1 MAIDWTPARIS
12 TLIALW
18 TEGVSTIEIGRRLDV
33 TKNSVVGKVHRLGLP
48 KRVSPIGSQ
57 SRERKP
63 VTAKPAPASAPAP
76 AARKDSAVKQA
87 IELAQQPRPAPTAAS
102 EPVPKANPVSMDKL
116 SGGMCS
122 WPEGEPGKE
131 NFHFCGAPVLEGKPY
146 CLSHC
151 ARAYVRPTR
160 DRQRTGQPKFSQSK
174 TAAA

>member
-18 TEGVSTIEIGRRLDV
+18 TEGISTIEIGRRLDV

-48 KRVSPIGSQ
+48 KRVSPIGSK

-63 VTAKPAPASAPAP
+63 AVARTTAEPRKTSAI
-76 AARKDSAVKQA
+76 KTAVS
-87 IELAQQPRPAPTAAS
+87 LSQQPRKEVPS
-102 EPVPKANPVSMDKL
+102 GPVPKANPVSMEQL
-116 SGGMCS
+116 SNSMCS

-146 CLSHC
+146 CVSHC

-160 DRQRTGQPKFSQSK
+160 DRDRQRSGQPKFVPSR

>member
-1 MAIDWTPARIS
+1 MAFEWTPAHIS

-33 TKNSVVGKVHRLGLP
+33 TKNAVVGKVHRLGLP
-48 KRVSPIGSQ
+48 KRVSPIGSKP
-57 SRERKP
+57 RERKP
-63 VTAKPAPASAPAP
+63 ATPRTSAPA
-76 AARKDSAVKQA
+76 RKSAAVKTAVALSQ
-87 IELAQQPRPAPTAAS
+87 EPRPTPAS
-102 EPVPKANPVSMDKL
+102 EPVPDANPVSMEQL

-131 NFHFCGAPVLEGKPY
+131 DFHFCGAPILEGKPY

-160 DRQRTGQPKFSQSK
+160 DRDRQRNAQNKFNPSK
-174 TAAA
+174 VAAA